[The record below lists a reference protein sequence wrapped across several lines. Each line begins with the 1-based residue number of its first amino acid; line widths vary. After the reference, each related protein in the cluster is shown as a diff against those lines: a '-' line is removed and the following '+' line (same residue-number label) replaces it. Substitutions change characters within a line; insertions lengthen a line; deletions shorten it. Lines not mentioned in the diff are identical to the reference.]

1 MPTTNAI
8 GSKMTKEELA
18 ALAAQLKPVLNPSVR
33 QAMLDDPRTAIA
45 KSLLEKASDSTPA
58 AAGKYAWMTGL
69 SRLGSGVAGGLLEKE
84 NRELYSKASKVQSE
98 ADNEYRKRYLKALG
112 IDLGDET
119 IAPTA
124 PAGGAPPPVAYD
136 EVAAAAQ
143 QQQPAAA
150 AAPVPPP
157 QAAPPAV
164 APPSLPADFAS
175 NLGPDIARSIGG
187 APPPNPPV
195 APALDSRGALGAIPQ
210 SAPQPGPP
218 QPPLPP
224 PVPSAAPVAM
234 PPPSPQQAPLPPPQ
248 PPISAGAALPPEAAV
263 NGPVASMDPSGLPP
277 SSPAA
282 SVSPTPSPSPLSPPP
297 QPLRTAALPDAGTE
311 LLGGAEGT
319 DDLSGGAGTDTISRR
334 DLSKVPFA
342 AVKDTIGNMEG
353 PAALGGYDAQAY
365 NTGNGN
371 SAGLDRSFKPTQMTI
386 GEVMDYQKNV
396 MRPKTRLVGTT
407 PGQKRIGSSGIGR
420 YQFEHDTLAQNAEK
434 AFGANYRKVPFTPE
448 NQDRV
453 AETLYDAVKNNPA
466 LARNTWAALS
476 GRKVSV
482 GAQSDIGEQSTDT
495 MAGGAAQDEIPLP
508 PAPEKP
514 TRPADRERIRSARLQ
529 MAAAILGGGGSP
541 LGADFTAASVQ
552 PVFDKGLEDEQ
563 AAREEQYK
571 VQTQLDRDEFK
582 QAMEDYSNQTRD
594 LSQAQIAE
602 RAAAQKFGYDK
613 DLTDIRSKAQIEAAK
628 AKVAATPV
636 KVKNLPAAINKTIS
650 AQSSAL
656 SRLGEAMAGF
666 KPEYFQN
673 YGSKLVGQGKDAW
686 SNIKGSIGI
695 GTDADANRVVW
706 RKNFNAIQNID
717 RHELFG
723 SALSAGEAKAWDAA
737 STNEGDSP
745 AVAAKNLRIRYNIIK
760 DNLSKATA
768 SAIGGGY
775 DQEQIQGLIG
785 NSLAPVT
792 NPDLDQFTTPA
803 VPRKSRAPG
812 QPRKTVTPVPV
823 QMNGGSYIK
832 GPNGWEKVG

>member
-18 ALAAQLKPVLNPSVR
+18 ALAAKLKPVLNPSVR

-45 KSLLEKASDSTPA
+45 KSLLEKASDSSPA

-84 NRELYSKASKVQSE
+84 NRDLYSKASKVQSE
-98 ADNEYRKRYLKALG
+98 ADNDYRKRYLKALG
-112 IDLGDET
+112 IDLGDDT
-119 IAPTA
+119 AAPTA
-124 PAGGAPPPVAYD
+124 PPAGGAPPPVAYD

-143 QQQPAAA
+143 
-150 AAPVPPP
+150 AAPTPPP
-157 QAAPPAV
+157 QANAPVPLPPV
-164 APPSLPADFAS
+164 AALPQQAIGAA
-175 NLGPDIARSIGG
+175 PEIAQALAQR
-187 APPPNPPV
+187 APPPNPMQARPPV
-195 APALDSRGALGAIPQ
+195 GPGALADIPQ

-218 QPPLPP
+218 RPQPQPPAPL
-224 PVPSAAPVAM
+224 AAPVAM
-234 PPPSPQQAPLPPPQ
+234 PPPSPQQAPPPPPQ
-248 PPISAGAALPPEAAV
+248 PPISAGAALPPEAVA

-277 SSPAA
+277 SSPAG

-371 SAGLDRSFKPTQMTI
+371 SAGLDRGFKPTQMTI

-453 AETLYDAVKNNPA
+453 AETLYNAVKDNPA

-482 GAQSDIGEQSTDT
+482 GAQSDIGEQATDT

-571 VQTQLDRDEFK
+571 TQTQLDRDEYK

-775 DQEQIQGLIG
+775 DQEQIQGLVG

-792 NPDLDQFTTPA
+792 NPDLDQYTTPA